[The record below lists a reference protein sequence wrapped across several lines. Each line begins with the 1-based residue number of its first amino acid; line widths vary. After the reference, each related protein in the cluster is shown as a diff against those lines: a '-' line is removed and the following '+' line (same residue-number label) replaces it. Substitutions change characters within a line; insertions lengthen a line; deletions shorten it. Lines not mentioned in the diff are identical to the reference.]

1 MSRPEEDQTPGAC
14 EAESRDPYRYA
25 AVTFYVAFHEAHDRN
40 QTAKVVGTL
49 AQAENALNGCG
60 LPSPASNPAAIKTLA
75 DIEGVTH
82 CAYTATHQALLA
94 AFSGQATFPEGAFSA
109 IPVQM
114 TDYPGHVVVAVQVT
128 PQDQMPT
135 MLRADAFSAGNRTT
149 TTHVNEAG
157 NA

>member
-1 MSRPEEDQTPGAC
+1 MSRSEEDQTPGAC

-49 AQAENALNGCG
+49 AQAESALNSCG
-60 LPSPASNPAAIKTLA
+60 LPGPGSDPIGLKTLA
-75 DIEGVTH
+75 DIKGVVH
-82 CAYTATHQALLA
+82 CIYHAAHQALLSA
-94 AFSGQATFPEGAFSA
+94 LSGQAVIPADAFSA

>member
-1 MSRPEEDQTPGAC
+1 MSRSEEDQTPGAC

-94 AFSGQATFPEGAFSA
+94 AFWGQATFPEGAFTDT
-109 IPVQM
+109 PVQL
-114 TDYPGHVVVAVQVT
+114 TDFPGHVVVAVQIQ
-128 PQDQMPT
+128 PREDMPD
-135 MLRADAFSAGNRTT
+135 MVRADTYSTKKT

>member
-1 MSRPEEDQTPGAC
+1 MSRS
-14 EAESRDPYRYA
+14 EAVQPSAPQAREGYRH
-25 AVTFYVAFHEAHDRN
+25 VAITLHCAIHETHDRT
-40 QTAKVVGTL
+40 QTAKIVGSL
-49 AQAENALNGCG
+49 AQAENALNSCG
-60 LPSPASNPAAIKTLA
+60 LPGPGSDPIGLKTLA
-75 DIEGVTH
+75 DIEGVMH
-82 CAYTATHQALLA
+82 CIYHAAHQALLA
-94 AFSGQATFPEGAFSA
+94 ALSGHAVIPADAFSA

-128 PQDQMPT
+128 PQDQMPA

>member
-1 MSRPEEDQTPGAC
+1 MSRS
-14 EAESRDPYRYA
+14 EAVQPSPPQAREGYRH
-25 AVTFYVAFHEAHDRN
+25 VAITLHCAIHEAHDRT
-40 QTAKVVGTL
+40 QTAKIVGSL
-49 AQAENALNGCG
+49 AQAENALNSCG
-60 LPSPASNPAAIKTLA
+60 L
-75 DIEGVTH
+75 
-82 CAYTATHQALLA
+82 
-94 AFSGQATFPEGAFSA
+94 SGQAIIPADAFSA

>member
-1 MSRPEEDQTPGAC
+1 MSRPEEDQTPGAG

-60 LPSPASNPAAIKTLA
+60 LPSPASSPVAIKTLA

-94 AFSGQATFPEGAFSA
+94 AFSGQATFPEGTFADT
-109 IPVQM
+109 PVQL
-114 TDYPGHVVVAVQVT
+114 TDFPGHVVVAVQIQ
-128 PQDQMPT
+128 PREAMPD
-135 MLRADAFSAGNRTT
+135 MVRADAYSTKKT